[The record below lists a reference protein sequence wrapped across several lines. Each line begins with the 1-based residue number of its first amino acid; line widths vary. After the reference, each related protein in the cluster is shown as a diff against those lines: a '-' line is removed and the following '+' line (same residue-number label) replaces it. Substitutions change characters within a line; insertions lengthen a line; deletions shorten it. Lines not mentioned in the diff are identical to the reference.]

1 MKYAYYAAA
10 LLIFAT
16 ASTAVAKI
24 PRLDAKCGDDITVHA
39 EEGGPILIDG
49 KDSKIK
55 TIDENNS
62 EARDHKI
69 LITLVIGADGSPA
82 LTYARKNGPSGDC
95 EVTDQ

>member
-1 MKYAYYAAA
+1 MKTAYLAAA
-10 LLIFAT
+10 ILVFAS

-39 EEGGPILIDG
+39 EEGGPVLIDG

-55 TIDENNS
+55 TIDENHY

-69 LITLVIGADGSPA
+69 LITIAVGADGSPT
-82 LTYARKNGPSGDC
+82 LTYARKNGPSGGCD
-95 EVTDQ
+95 VTGR

>member
-1 MKYAYYAAA
+1 MKTAYLVAA
-10 LLIFAT
+10 LLVL
-16 ASTAVAKI
+16 ASASAAVAKI
-24 PRLDAKCGDDITVHA
+24 PHLDAKCGDDITVHA

-55 TIDENNS
+55 TIDDNNY

-69 LITLVIGADGSPA
+69 LITFVIGADGSPT

-95 EVTDQ
+95 DVTGR